1 MEDRF
6 TDGVKNAWKFAASEA
21 AKLGSDYI
29 GTEHLLLGIAHEK
42 DSAGGKI
49 LNSLGVTVEAVE
61 QLLSQ
66 YSQGRSLFSTG
77 EVYAAPRTKRVLE
90 MAVEEANELGNSYV
104 GTEHLLLAILHEGG
118 GLAVRILESFDVTQ
132 DKLQKAFEKV
142 LSEDNGKSDKSA
154 NLGDLDGFAVDL
166 NEKAKQGKID
176 PVIGRN
182 DEINRVIQI
191 LSRRNKNNPV
201 LIGEPGVGKTAIA
214 EGLAQRIVN
223 NDVPEILKNC
233 HIISLNMSS
242 VVAGT
247 KYRGEFEE
255 RLKKVIDEV
264 KKHKDWI
271 LFVDELHTLVG
282 AGSSEGSMDAA
293 NIMKPA
299 LARGELRCIGATTL
313 KEYKKYIE
321 KDAALERRFQPV
333 KVGEPNPKDTL
344 EILKGLRDRYEAF
357 HKAKITD
364 EALKAAVDL
373 SGRYITDRFQPDKA
387 IDVIDEA
394 AAKVRMEASS
404 TPEGLK
410 KKEEELESVN
420 KEKEAVVSSQDFE
433 KAAIYRDQAKKLQT
447 EIDALKKDWKGGDHD
462 HLTVTEEDV
471 AEVVS
476 KWTGVPVQNL
486 KKSDSER
493 LLHLEDELHKRVIGQ
508 DEAVHAVATA
518 IRRARAGMKDP
529 KRPIGSFLFLGT
541 TGVGKTELAR
551 ALAECMFGSEKNMIR
566 FDMSEYMEKHEVSRL
581 VGAPPGYVGY
591 EEGGQLTD
599 AVRRNPYSVILFD
612 EVEKAHMDF
621 FNILLQ
627 VLDDGRLTDGQGRT
641 VDFTNCVIIMTSNL
655 GSNFLKGH
663 MGKKLGFS
671 SGEKEEKEESFEDI
685 RKMIMDEV
693 KRTFRPEFI
702 NRIDE
707 IIVFHPLTPENLSE
721 IVDLMLKKVAGK
733 LEHFHVTLDVSDEA
747 KKVII
752 ADGTDV
758 EYGARPLKRTIQK
771 EMEDPISEL
780 ILQDGLKDK
789 KVLHVGKDENGKLT
803 FKAE

>member
-333 KVGEPNPKDTL
+333 KVGEPTPKDTL

-420 KEKEAVVSSQDFE
+420 KEKEAAVSAQDFE

-733 LEHFHVTLDVSDEA
+733 LERFHVTLDVSDEA

>member
-118 GLAVRILESFDVTQ
+118 GLAIRILESFDVTQ

-333 KVGEPNPKDTL
+333 KVGEPTPKDTL

-420 KEKEAVVSSQDFE
+420 KEKEAAVSSQDFE

-733 LEHFHVTLDVSDEA
+733 LERFHVTLDVSDEA

>member
-1 MEDRF
+1 
-6 TDGVKNAWKFAASEA
+6 
-21 AKLGSDYI
+21 
-29 GTEHLLLGIAHEK
+29 
-42 DSAGGKI
+42 
-49 LNSLGVTVEAVE
+49 
-61 QLLSQ
+61 
-66 YSQGRSLFSTG
+66 
-77 EVYAAPRTKRVLE
+77 
-90 MAVEEANELGNSYV
+90 
-104 GTEHLLLAILHEGG
+104 
-118 GLAVRILESFDVTQ
+118 
-132 DKLQKAFEKV
+132 
-142 LSEDNGKSDKSA
+142 
-154 NLGDLDGFAVDL
+154 DL

-333 KVGEPNPKDTL
+333 KVGEPTPKDTL

-364 EALKAAVDL
+364 EALKAAVEL

-410 KKEEELESVN
+410 KKEEALESVN
-420 KEKEAVVSSQDFE
+420 KEKEAAVSAQDFE

-447 EIDALKKDWKGGDHD
+447 EIDTLKKDWKGGDHD

-733 LEHFHVTLDVSDEA
+733 LERFHVSLDVSDEA

-789 KVLHVGKDENGKLT
+789 KVLHVGKDEKGKLT

>member
-6 TDGVKNAWKFAASEA
+6 TDGVKNSWKFAASEA

-49 LNSLGVTVEAVE
+49 LNSLGVTVDAVE

-118 GLAVRILESFDVTQ
+118 GLAVRILESFGVTQ

-142 LSEDNGKSDKSA
+142 LSEDSGKSDKSV

-333 KVGEPNPKDTL
+333 KVGEPTPKDTL

-364 EALKAAVDL
+364 EALKAAVEL

-410 KKEEELESVN
+410 KKEEALESVN
-420 KEKEAVVSSQDFE
+420 KEKEAAVSAQDFE

-447 EIDALKKDWKGGDHD
+447 EIDILKKDWKGGDHD

-508 DEAVHAVATA
+508 DEAVH
-518 IRRARAGMKDP
+518 
-529 KRPIGSFLFLGT
+529 
-541 TGVGKTELAR
+541 
-551 ALAECMFGSEKNMIR
+551 C
-566 FDMSEYMEKHEVSRL
+566 H
-581 VGAPPGYVGY
+581 
-591 EEGGQLTD
+591 
-599 AVRRNPYSVILFD
+599 
-612 EVEKAHMDF
+612 
-621 FNILLQ
+621 
-627 VLDDGRLTDGQGRT
+627 
-641 VDFTNCVIIMTSNL
+641 
-655 GSNFLKGH
+655 
-663 MGKKLGFS
+663 S
-671 SGEKEEKEESFEDI
+671 SGKGRHEG
-685 RKMIMDEV
+685 
-693 KRTFRPEFI
+693 PEASY
-702 NRIDE
+702 RLL
-707 IIVFHPLTPENLSE
+707 PLP
-721 IVDLMLKKVAGK
+721 G
-733 LEHFHVTLDVSDEA
+733 HHWC
-747 KKVII
+747 
-752 ADGTDV
+752 
-758 EYGARPLKRTIQK
+758 R
-771 EMEDPISEL
+771 
-780 ILQDGLKDK
+780 QD
-789 KVLHVGKDENGKLT
+789 
-803 FKAE
+803 

>member
-42 DSAGGKI
+42 DTAGGKI

-61 QLLSQ
+61 ELLSQ

-142 LSEDNGKSDKSA
+142 LSEDNSKSDKSA

-333 KVGEPNPKDTL
+333 KVGEPTPKDTL

-410 KKEEELESVN
+410 KKE
-420 KEKEAVVSSQDFE
+420 
-433 KAAIYRDQAKKLQT
+433 
-447 EIDALKKDWKGGDHD
+447 
-462 HLTVTEEDV
+462 
-471 AEVVS
+471 
-476 KWTGVPVQNL
+476 
-486 KKSDSER
+486 
-493 LLHLEDELHKRVIGQ
+493 
-508 DEAVHAVATA
+508 
-518 IRRARAGMKDP
+518 
-529 KRPIGSFLFLGT
+529 
-541 TGVGKTELAR
+541 
-551 ALAECMFGSEKNMIR
+551 
-566 FDMSEYMEKHEVSRL
+566 
-581 VGAPPGYVGY
+581 
-591 EEGGQLTD
+591 
-599 AVRRNPYSVILFD
+599 
-612 EVEKAHMDF
+612 
-621 FNILLQ
+621 
-627 VLDDGRLTDGQGRT
+627 
-641 VDFTNCVIIMTSNL
+641 
-655 GSNFLKGH
+655 
-663 MGKKLGFS
+663 
-671 SGEKEEKEESFEDI
+671 
-685 RKMIMDEV
+685 
-693 KRTFRPEFI
+693 
-702 NRIDE
+702 
-707 IIVFHPLTPENLSE
+707 
-721 IVDLMLKKVAGK
+721 
-733 LEHFHVTLDVSDEA
+733 
-747 KKVII
+747 
-752 ADGTDV
+752 
-758 EYGARPLKRTIQK
+758 
-771 EMEDPISEL
+771 
-780 ILQDGLKDK
+780 
-789 KVLHVGKDENGKLT
+789 
-803 FKAE
+803 